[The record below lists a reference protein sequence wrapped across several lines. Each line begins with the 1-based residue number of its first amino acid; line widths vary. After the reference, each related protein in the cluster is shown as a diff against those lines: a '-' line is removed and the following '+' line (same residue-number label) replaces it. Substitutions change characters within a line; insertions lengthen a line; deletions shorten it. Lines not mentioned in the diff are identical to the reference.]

1 MVRRT
6 HGVLPPP
13 SPPAPDRGSSGGGKT
28 PRSNELEAARLSMK
42 QSRTPAYGDALKLC
56 RRLEA
61 ELQQAQSRIAE
72 LERQLPRE
80 GQFYRLGGQVDDVV
94 QGHVLI
100 EARPTRWCSIQQ
112 EWIEE

>member
-1 MVRRT
+1 
-6 HGVLPPP
+6 
-13 SPPAPDRGSSGGGKT
+13 
-28 PRSNELEAARLSMK
+28 MK

-56 RRLEA
+56 RRLDA

-72 LERQLPRE
+72 LERRLPRE

-100 EARPTRWCSIQQ
+100 EARPTRWCSIKQ